1 MDWQNYKSETTTIK
15 FFFFCLP
22 LEILFDG
29 DLVFAASWDS
39 QNAVILGKKLIWG
52 HFNTSINCFYPP
64 YNYLNVFS
72 SLGALIACF
81 GIGSHSFWQTD
92 ELFSILCLYL
102 KTQKQILFITE
113 QNKKTVVSNHL
124 AFSYAKHRNL
134 IGILFLHV
142 CLKCYGIKVPLQSY
156 FGQL

>member
-72 SLGALIACF
+72 SLGTLIACF

-92 ELFSILCLYL
+92 ELLFYFVFIFKDTETDFIYNWT
-102 KTQKQILFITE
+102 KQKNSSE
-113 QNKKTVVSNHL
+113 QS
-124 AFSYAKHRNL
+124 S
-134 IGILFLHV
+134 GILICETQESNWHTFLT
-142 CLKCYGIKVPLQSY
+142 CLSKMLWN
-156 FGQL
+156 